1 MDERRD
7 VYAYFWVEGFE
18 CAPEEISRR
27 LGVSPSAVHLKG
39 EPLAGGQRFRA
50 ANSWEVLSPLPRG
63 AEVLDSYVEAL
74 LNLLEPCAAEI
85 HSLASEC
92 EVGINCV
99 GYYFSANPGFHFS
112 RELLQ
117 RLSALGV
124 SVDFDLHC
132 YCSKCES
139 EGQP

>member
-18 CAPEEISRR
+18 CAPEEISKR
-27 LGVSPSAVHLKG
+27 LGIAPSKVHLKG
-39 EPLAGGQRFRA
+39 EPLAGPNRFRI

-63 AEVLDSYVEAL
+63 SEVLDSYVEAL

-85 HSLASEC
+85 RSLSSEC

-99 GYYFSANPGFHFS
+99 GYFFSANPGFHFS
-112 RELLQ
+112 RQVLQ
-117 RLSALGV
+117 RLSTLGV
-124 SVDFDLHC
+124 SVDFDLYC
-132 YCSKCES
+132 YCAKCES
-139 EGQP
+139 EEQP